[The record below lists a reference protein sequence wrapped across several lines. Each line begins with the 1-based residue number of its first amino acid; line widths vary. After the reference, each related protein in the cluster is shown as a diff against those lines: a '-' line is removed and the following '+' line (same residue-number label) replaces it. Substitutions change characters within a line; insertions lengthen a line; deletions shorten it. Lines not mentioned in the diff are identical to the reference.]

1 MTVMHY
7 KGIGHPWTAEPG
19 WDQLYL
25 GADTMES
32 LQSKITQAEEK
43 FWRVWFLSEYTLR
56 VHMYKPTGA
65 TRAWHDVPWQ
75 GTPRGHGHQF
85 RIGDKVYTD
94 FASSLSRKRITH
106 HEVTEIQERIVSQ
119 TGIMLRVHPPVP
131 GSSFRADDP
140 GRQGGA
146 KTYDNAWIDSA
157 WFRKAI

>member
-25 GADTMES
+25 GADTMAS

-43 FWRVWFLSEYTLR
+43 FWRVWFLSEATLR
-56 VHMYKPTGA
+56 VHLFKPTGA
-65 TRAWHDVPWQ
+65 TRAWQDVPWQ

-119 TGIMLRVHPPVP
+119 TGIMLRVKPPVP
-131 GSSFRADDP
+131 GSSFLADDP
-140 GRQGGA
+140 GRGP
-146 KTYDNAWIDSA
+146 KTYDKAWIDSA